1 MILTAISALSAI
13 APMIGKMLGGDKGE
27 QAAEHVA
34 GIARAVTGQNDISKA
49 VNDIHLNPE
58 YRAEFLTQMNQNEE
72 AMTSMYLNDRK
83 DARAS
88 HRHSKFPAILCS
100 FLTLGLSFFVA
111 ALMFVDIPDAN
122 MRMLDMIFGSY
133 LTAWIGS
140 CAYWNGTTRGSAEKQ
155 IGIIKGH

>member
-1 MILTAISALSAI
+1 MLPLIVSGLSAI
-13 APMIGKMLGGDKGE
+13 APIIGKMVAGDKGE

-34 GIARAVTGQNDISKA
+34 GIARAVTGQSNTAKA
-49 VNDIHLNPE
+49 VDLIQSNPE
-58 YRAEFLTQMNQNEE
+58 YKAEFLTQMNQHEE
-72 AMTSMYLNDRK
+72 SMTGMYLSDRK

-88 HRHSKFPAILCS
+88 HKHSKFPAILCS
-100 FLTLGLSFFVA
+100 FLTVGLVAFVA
-111 ALMFVDIPDAN
+111 ALMFVNIPEAN

-155 IGIIKGH
+155 SQLGGIK